1 MRNLTSS
8 IVSAA
13 LIVGAAG
20 TTCTCSNY
28 KVSAIEEQDQ
38 AVDTDV
44 EASHSNRIGREMVVD
59 WNRIA
64 RQMQPNANVIVPHSR
79 MFAIIHIGMHDGIN
93 SVQKRYHTWSPPIPS
108 SNNSKKAASA
118 AGVQAAYELATLLV
132 PQTNRP
138 PVTTYDPNG
147 NPILPFGKDHL
158 QNIINAQY
166 AAHMNAI
173 PAGPNKTAGIEI
185 GKRVAAQVWHLRS
198 SDKAIPPG
206 QTSAAAFYGGAPKSS
221 TFLANWWTPY
231 MEQQQTPPLG
241 VWRQHPADSGSPCVE
256 GSYPVPFPAFN
267 WWDTVTPFA
276 MSSADQFIATAPP
289 APNELDPTL
298 DLSANCRR
306 DPSRKFACQME
317 QVRAIGAGN
326 STVRT
331 ADQEQAARWWGTCN
345 DAFAFSLFTQEIA
358 RQKRLD
364 LAETARAFALTSIA
378 TADAFILQK
387 SNKNRWN
394 YWRPIS
400 AIRELAQPD
409 WCPLLPTPPDQ
420 EYIAGHPTVTAAA
433 LSTLQRLFGAG
444 KFRQPIVL
452 ASQDTS
458 PLCVGSA
465 GAPPTRTFHSLEQA
479 IEEVVMARVWGGM
492 HYEVS
497 GRAGVKLGRQ
507 LGSWVYSTQLT
518 PSRWDDKAGLLN
530 GMHLRSQ

>member
-1 MRNLTSS
+1 MRYLTSS
-8 IVSAA
+8 IIWAA
-13 LIVGAAG
+13 LTVGAAG
-20 TTCTCSNY
+20 STHTFSDHTTPATGGD
-28 KVSAIEEQDQ
+28 EQ
-38 AVDTDV
+38 AVGPDD
-44 EASHSNRIGREMVVD
+44 EARNADSTGREMVIA
-59 WNRIA
+59 WNVIA

-93 SVQKRYHTWSPPIPS
+93 SVQKRYRTWSPAVPS
-108 SNNSKKAASA
+108 SNNSREAAAA

-138 PVTTYDPNG
+138 PVTSYDQNN

-158 QNIINAQY
+158 QNLINAQY
-166 AAHMNAI
+166 EAHMNVI

-185 GKRVAAQVWHLRS
+185 GRKVATHIWKLRS

-206 QTSAAAFYGGAPKSS
+206 QSAASAFFGGAPKSN
-221 TFLANWWTPY
+221 TFLENWWIPY
-231 MEQQQTPPLG
+231 MEQQQTPPIG
-241 VWRQHPADSGSPCVE
+241 VWRQHPADSGSPCVA
-256 GSYPVPFPAFN
+256 GSYPAPFPAFN

-276 MSSADQFIATAPP
+276 MSSADQFVASAPP
-289 APNELDPTL
+289 APNRLDPTL
-298 DLSANCRR
+298 DLSPDCRKK
-306 DPSRKFACQME
+306 PLSKFACQME
-317 QVRAIGAGN
+317 QVRAVGAGN
-326 STVRT
+326 STGRT

-345 DAFAFSLFTQEIA
+345 DTFAFSLFTQEIA
-358 RQKRLD
+358 RQKGLT

-387 SNKNRWN
+387 ANKNRWN

-420 EYIAGHPTVTAAA
+420 EYIAGHPTVTAAG
-433 LSTLQRLFGAG
+433 LSTLQHLFGTG
-444 KFRQPIVL
+444 NFSQPIVL
-452 ASQDTS
+452 ASQDIS

-465 GAPPTRTFHSLEQA
+465 GPPPTRTFYSLEQA

-497 GRAGVKLGRQ
+497 GRTGVTLGRQ
-507 LGSWVYSTQLT
+507 LGSLVHST
-518 PSRWDDKAGLLN
+518 K
-530 GMHLRSQ
+530 LRPKLDHKE